1 MYWNERIETMSRD
14 EMTAL
19 QSARLRDAAARAY
32 QHLPIYRDK
41 MKRAGLLPGDIRGTE
56 DLGALPCVYKT
67 DLRDSYP
74 FGMIAVPMS
83 EVIRIHASSGTTG
96 KQTVVGY
103 TKRDIDLWNECMARS
118 LTMCGVTRDDILHVS
133 YGYGLFTG
141 GLGGH
146 YGGETIGCATIPVGT
161 GNTKRQMQIMEDF
174 GSTVLLCTPSYAMLL
189 GDAVQSAGLRDK
201 IKLRIGVHGAEPWTE
216 SMRAEIEARLGIQAY
231 DIYGLSEISGP
242 GVANECTCKNG
253 LHIHEDH
260 FLVEVLDPDTGRPL
274 PDGQRGEL
282 VFTCVT
288 KEAMPLIRYNTRDIT
303 SITHETCD
311 CGRTLVRMQKP
322 TGRTDDMLIIRG
334 VNVFPSQIESVLL
347 GFGEAA
353 PYYLIVVDRQD
364 NSDTL
369 EILVEMTD
377 SFFSDEVRAI
387 EDTQRRIR
395 REIESTLG
403 LSAKITLVQPR
414 TIERSEGKAKR
425 VLDKRGLSNT

>member
-1 MYWNERIETMSRD
+1 MYWNERVETMSRD

-19 QSARLRDAAARAY
+19 QSVRLRDAVARAY
-32 QHLPIYRDK
+32 QHLPIYRSK
-41 MKRAGLLPGDIRGTE
+41 MQAAGLLPGDINGID
-56 DLGALPCVYKT
+56 DLPKLPCILKT
-67 DLRDSYP
+67 DLRDGYP
-74 FGMIAVPMS
+74 YGMFAVPMGDI
-83 EVIRIHASSGTTG
+83 IRVHASSGTTG

-103 TKRDIDLWNECMARS
+103 TRRDIDIWNECMARS
-118 LTMCGVTRDDILHVS
+118 LTMCGVTSDDILHVS

-161 GNTKRQMQIMEDF
+161 GNTKRQLQIMEDF
-174 GSTVLLCTPSYAMLL
+174 GSTALLCTPSYAMLL
-189 GDAVQSAGLRDK
+189 GDAVQAAGTKDK

-216 SMRAEIEARLGIQAY
+216 SMRKEIEARLGIQAY

-242 GVANECTCKNG
+242 GVANECTCKDG
-253 LHIHEDH
+253 LHINEDH
-260 FLVEVLDPDTGRPL
+260 FVVEVLDPETGRSL

-303 SITHETCD
+303 SINRQPCA
-311 CGRTLVRMQKP
+311 CGRTLVRMNKP

-347 GFGEAA
+347 RFSEAA

-369 EILVEMTD
+369 EIQVEMTD

-387 EDTQRRIR
+387 EDIQRRIR
-395 REIESTLG
+395 REVESTLG
-403 LSAKITLVQPR
+403 LAAKITMVRPR

-425 VLDKRGLSNT
+425 VLDKRNLI